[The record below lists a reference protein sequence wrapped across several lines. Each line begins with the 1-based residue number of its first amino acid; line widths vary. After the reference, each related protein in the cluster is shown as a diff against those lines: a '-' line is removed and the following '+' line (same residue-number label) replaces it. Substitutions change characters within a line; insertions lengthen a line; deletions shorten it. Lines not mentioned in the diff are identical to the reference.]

1 MLKSF
6 QRGKEDSCKN
16 QKDKSCDYETRNRSL
31 ASRYGR
37 FFAAVPFGNF
47 FDTHAAKR
55 APDGQVAAQPDMRTK
70 LVGVSSCST
79 TGSSTGLRQ
88 ANPAPGSKHLQHGTS
103 DLLSE
108 RRQAILYFLNK
119 LSNAARAS
127 LWLRGARDAR
137 PASPLTIAGCCMGM
151 ASRATV
157 TLGENI
163 EHSFD

>member
-1 MLKSF
+1 MLKRF

-37 FFAAVPFGNF
+37 FFAAVPFRNF

-55 APDGQVAAQPDMRTK
+55 APAGQVVAQPGTRTK
-70 LVGVSSCST
+70 SVGVSSCST
-79 TGSSTGLRQ
+79 TGSSIGLRQ
-88 ANPAPGSKHLQHGTS
+88 ANPAPGSKHLQHGTG

-108 RRQAILYFLNK
+108 QRRAILYFLNK

-127 LWLRGARDAR
+127 LWLRGATAR
-137 PASPLTIAGCCMGM
+137 PASPLTIAGCCIGM

-157 TLGENI
+157 TRGENI